1 LSDWIG
7 PAFYVA
13 TGLASIAGAVLSWI
27 SWRKARQ
34 AEISAR
40 NVATEAR
47 RAVRSTNAAEALKDL
62 NQSASELL
70 DFIQND
76 RAQAAAVRAR
86 DLFSQIGA
94 GRMRWRRFLDN
105 DEALGTAQEKV
116 RKVSLGLT
124 ADNGQAE
131 PEVKQKLLTYCH
143 SIIKALSDESSKII
157 ANIEQAEEKK

>member
-1 LSDWIG
+1 MSDWIG

-13 TGLASIAGAVLSWI
+13 TGLASIAGACLSWMA
-27 SWRKARQ
+27 WRKARE

-40 NVATEAR
+40 NAATEAR
-47 RAVRSTNAAEALKDL
+47 RLVRTTNAAEALKEL

-76 RAQAAAVRAR
+76 RQQAAAIRAR

-94 GRMRWRRFLDN
+94 GRMRWRRFLD
-105 DEALGTAQEKV
+105 DDKELGAAQEKV
-116 RKVSLGLT
+116 RKISLGLT
-124 ADNGQAE
+124 ANNEQAE

-143 SIIKALSDESSKII
+143 AIIKVLSDESSKII
-157 ANIEQAEEKK
+157 ANVEQTEEGK